1 MLFEERDIALLAIGS
16 MVSTAKNLREKLK
29 AKGINVSVANARFF
43 KPIDFDLVDRLC
55 EKHGF
60 IVTMEENVLNGSMG
74 EKIKAYIH
82 ENHSNVKVLNIAL
95 PDGYVEHGDVSLLRE
110 KLEID
115 SDSILKKV
123 LDKYEKI
130 KNER

>member
-1 MLFEERDIALLAIGS
+1 M
-16 MVSTAKNLREKLK
+16 
-29 AKGINVSVANARFF
+29 NVSVANARFF

-55 EKHGF
+55 EKHKL
-60 IVTMEENVLNGSMG
+60 IVTMEENVINGSMG
-74 EKIKAYIH
+74 EKVKAYIH
-82 ENHSNVKVLNIAL
+82 ENHRDVEVLNIAL

-115 SDSILKKV
+115 SNSILKKV
-123 LDKYEKI
+123 LDKYEMM